1 MLYNLISNAIKF
13 QFPDRDCIRH
23 HLLAPGGALQ
33 IKNNDLGIDSRLQEG
48 LYTMFKRFH
57 DHVEGTGVWLYMVK
71 RILENAGGKIEV
83 KSEAGTGT
91 AFKLYFPAAV

>member
-1 MLYNLISNAIKF
+1 
-13 QFPDRDCIRH
+13 
-23 HLLAPGGALQ
+23 
-33 IKNNDLGIDSRLQEG
+33 
-48 LYTMFKRFH
+48 MFKRFH